1 MAQIT
6 RRASVEALKKQAYEA
21 NRWSS
26 FDPERAGEVLL
37 NCCEQ
42 ELSEFLS
49 KIPEEFHEEYEKRFL
64 ELFRHWLAA
73 QSRCASPAVTGPAK
87 FPTAKNRKYLE
98 WERSAREKLNSWV
111 ERVVKRL
118 NRQHR
123 LTGWEEIERLQE
135 KIDRLTELQELM
147 KKANAVIRKKSIA
160 DVEKVE
166 ELENLGLTE
175 KQALE
180 LMDGTGCWWGKGFAP
195 FQLTNNNAKIKSTQE
210 RLDRLT
216 KMVNTEDRTEDY
228 EWGSLEY
235 CYSEE
240 RLRIHFKE
248 IPDEKLRSELKGSAF
263 KWSRFNQAWQR
274 QLTSNAIY
282 AAKRILNIEG

>member
-1 MAQIT
+1 MEQIT
-6 RRASVEALKKQAYEA
+6 RRASVEALKKEAYEA

-37 NCCEQ
+37 NSCEC
-42 ELSEFLS
+42 ELSDFLS
-49 KIPEEFHEEYEKRFL
+49 KIPEEFHEEYEKRFI
-64 ELFRHWLAA
+64 ELFRHWLHA

-87 FPTAKNRKYLE
+87 FPYKRNRKYLD
-98 WERSAREKLNSWV
+98 WERSAREKLNDWV
-111 ERVVKRL
+111 QRVIKRL

-135 KIDRLTELQELM
+135 KVDRLTELQEVM
-147 KKANAVIRKKSIA
+147 KKANAVIRKKSLS

-166 ELENLGLTE
+166 ELENLGLSE
-175 KQALE
+175 KNALM
-180 LMDGTGCWWGKGFAP
+180 LMEDCGWWGKGFAP
-195 FQLTNNNAKIKSTQE
+195 FQLTNNNAKIKDTQA
-210 RLDRLT
+210 RIDRLT
-216 KMVNTEDRTEDY
+216 NMVNTEDRTEEY

-240 RLRIHFKE
+240 RLRIYFNE

-274 QLTSNAIY
+274 QLTDNAIY
-282 AAKRILNIEG
+282 AAKRILNIK

>member
-1 MAQIT
+1 MEQIT
-6 RRASVEALKKQAYEA
+6 RRASVEALKKEAYEA

-42 ELSEFLS
+42 ELSEFLG

-64 ELFRHWLAA
+64 ELFRHWLHA

-111 ERVVKRL
+111 ERVIKRL

-135 KIDRLTELQELM
+135 KVDRLTELQEQM
-147 KKANAVIRKKSIA
+147 KNANAVIRKKMP

-166 ELENLGLTE
+166 ELENMGFTE
-175 KQALE
+175 KDALT
-180 LMDGTGCWWGKGFAP
+180 LMDSTGWWGNGFAP
-195 FQLTNNNAKIKSTQE
+195 FQLRNNLAKIKDAQE
-210 RLDRLT
+210 RIDRLT
-216 KMVNTEDRTEDY
+216 KMVNTEDKTEEY
-228 EWGSLEY
+228 EWGSIEY

-240 RLRIHFKE
+240 RLRLHFNE
-248 IPDEKLRSELKGSAF
+248 IPDEELRAKLKGSAF

-274 QLTSNAIY
+274 QLTNNAIY
-282 AAKRILNIEG
+282 AAKRILNIK